1 VQLIRAPLV
10 ACAVLGAWAP
20 AHARPSRTAAAPL
33 VVPQVGSAPR
43 IDGELA
49 ETAWHS
55 PARTGPFVDDKG
67 ETAAPYSE
75 ARFLRD
81 DRFLYLGLYAA
92 DEDIR
97 VDDEF
102 VVELDAPKH
111 HLAWHF
117 TAGGKI
123 TPEIAGASAA
133 ADTDGTIGDP
143 RDDDEEWAVEAAIPL
158 SAVPFG
164 ADGAVAMRI
173 TRCDVTKDRV
183 RRCGAWSGRLA
194 IR

>member
-1 VQLIRAPLV
+1 MRASVV
-10 ACAVLGAWAP
+10 ACAVLAWAP
-20 AHARPSRTAAAPL
+20 AHARPSQGAAAAPL
-33 VVPQVGSAPR
+33 VVPQVGAAPR
-43 IDGELA
+43 LDGGLD

-97 VDDEF
+97 ADDEF
-102 VVELDAPKH
+102 VVELDAPKRH
-111 HLAWHF
+111 VAWHL

-123 TPEIAGASAA
+123 TPAIAGASAA
-133 ADTDGTIGDP
+133 VDTDGTIGDA

-164 ADGAVAMRI
+164 PDGAVTVRV
-173 TRCDVTKDRV
+173 TRCDLTKDKV
-183 RRCGAWSGRLA
+183 RRCGSWSGRLA

>member
-1 VQLIRAPLV
+1 MAP
-10 ACAVLGAWAP
+10 
-20 AHARPSRTAAAPL
+20 PL
-33 VVPQVGSAPR
+33 VVPQVGAALH
-43 IDGELA
+43 IDGELD

-55 PARTGPFVDDKG
+55 PARTGPFVDGEG

-75 ARFLRD
+75 ARLLRD

-97 VDDEF
+97 ADDEF
-102 VVELDAPKH
+102 VVELDAPKRH
-111 HLAWHF
+111 VAWHF
-117 TAGGKI
+117 TAGGKL
-123 TPEIAGASAA
+123 TPAVAGASAA
-133 ADTDGTIGDP
+133 VDTDGTIGDA

-164 ADGAVAMRI
+164 ADGTVTARI
-173 TRCDVTKDRV
+173 TRCDLTKDHV
-183 RRCGAWSGRLA
+183 RRCGAWSGRFA